1 MSQILYL
8 KINTELKLDI
18 LIIQLVSMCQLQHI
32 FRRKDYEK
40 HFTIDK
46 KKSKFR
52 DHIISANIDEM
63 KNIVSKSKIINDLLK
78 NNDFKKSEQYFNA
91 KLFRRFVFL
100 KDKRKYRKKIKID
113 DLLFLRSKGN
123 LSVENL
129 EKIIGKKSS
138 QLKKKL

>member
-1 MSQILYL
+1 
-8 KINTELKLDI
+8 
-18 LIIQLVSMCQLQHI
+18 
-32 FRRKDYEK
+32 
-40 HFTIDK
+40 
-46 KKSKFR
+46 
-52 DHIISANIDEM
+52 M

-100 KDKRKYRKKIKID
+100 KDKRKYRKKIKIN

-138 QLKKKL
+138 QFKKKL